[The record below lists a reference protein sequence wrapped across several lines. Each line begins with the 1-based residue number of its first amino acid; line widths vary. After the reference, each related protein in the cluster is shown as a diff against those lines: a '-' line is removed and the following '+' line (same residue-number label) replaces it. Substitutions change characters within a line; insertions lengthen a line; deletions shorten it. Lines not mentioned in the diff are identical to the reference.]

1 MFQRQ
6 GTKRIRWAIA
16 TAATLTSLVASVL
29 IAGPAQASS
38 SATDGFEGNPYDRWT
53 EDEVRGFSIVELTNH
68 RRARNGAN
76 IAWLEAYPPSVHSAR
91 IYRTVTVDPPLG
103 GPAWCYGEAYVMR
116 SNIQL
121 ARPENVRVTLQI
133 RAGGPSGARLSGT
146 AYELTPDH
154 ETSYAWLN
162 FASFAYQP
170 GPLTIDISARSG
182 TVLVDD
188 VSLWCNQ
195 EIR

>member
-6 GTKRIRWAIA
+6 GTRRIRWAVA
-16 TAATLTSLVASVL
+16 TAAALTSVVASVL

-38 SATDGFEGNPYDRWT
+38 SVTDGFEGNPYERWT
-53 EDEVRGFSIVELTNH
+53 EEEVRGFSIVELSNH
-68 RRARNGAN
+68 QRARNGAN
-76 IAWLEAYPPSVHSAR
+76 LAWLEAYPPSVYSAR
-91 IYRTVTVDPPLG
+91 IYRSVTPDALV
-103 GPAWCYGEAYVMR
+103 GPGWCYGDAYLMR
-116 SNIQL
+116 SNIQP

-133 RAGGPSGARLSGT
+133 RAGGPSGARLSGAT
-146 AYELTPDH
+146 YELTPDH
-154 ETSYAWLN
+154 QTSYVWAR

-188 VSLWCNQ
+188 VSVWCIQ